1 MISRVIDLMRCC
13 PLRGRRHEAGPFPN
27 FSLIRGISKMKLI
40 QSVVAS
46 AALLAGMAAS
56 SANAYVAFLR
66 TDLTPYA
73 KLESYP
79 SLGELASN
87 SNGALASNIT
97 PSIPV
102 TQSMFTDGTYFY
114 KIAANAQGDAGQYNN
129 LIIRYQSL
137 SDLCKDVN
145 GETFNMNGYGMY
157 YDDEVV
163 ADNLTGRYIRTT
175 RYFPDSPVTVGA
187 YVYGSFAD
195 LVNNNYSY
203 AGGFSNQTVAF
214 DCQFWA
220 WNGKYYRT
228 NVTGPTGTSTVTGFN
243 IYNSSEDLYNG
254 VVAQTVA
261 CTATYA
267 GTMRFMALDSS
278 LIPPP
283 SCIADLNGDGIVNGA
298 DLGILLGAWGLCP

>member
-1 MISRVIDLMRCC
+1 
-13 PLRGRRHEAGPFPN
+13 
-27 FSLIRGISKMKLI
+27 MKLI
-40 QSVVAS
+40 QSLVAS
-46 AALLAGMAAS
+46 AALLSGLAAS

-79 SLGELASN
+79 SLGELAAN
-87 SNGALASNIT
+87 SNGAIASNIT

-114 KIAANAQGDAGQYNN
+114 KIAANAQGDAGTYNN
-129 LIIRYQSL
+129 LFIRYQSL
-137 SDLCKDVN
+137 ADLCKDTN
-145 GETFNMNGYGMY
+145 GETFIMNGYGMY
-157 YDDEVV
+157 YDDEVM

-175 RYFPDSPVTVGA
+175 RYDPNSPVTIGA
-187 YVYGSFAD
+187 YVYSSFAN
-195 LVNNNYSY
+195 LVNNISDY

-228 NVTGPTGTSTVTGFN
+228 NVTGPTGASTVTGFN
-243 IYNSSEDLYNG
+243 VYNSSEDLYNG
-254 VVAQTVA
+254 VVAETVA

-267 GTMRFMALDSS
+267 GTMRFMALDSA

-283 SCIADLNGDGIVNGA
+283 SCIADLNADGIVNGA

>member
-1 MISRVIDLMRCC
+1 
-13 PLRGRRHEAGPFPN
+13 
-27 FSLIRGISKMKLI
+27 MKLI

-73 KLESYP
+73 KLESYS
-79 SLGELASN
+79 SLSELAAN

-114 KIAANAQGDAGQYNN
+114 KIAANAEGDAGSYNN
-129 LIIRYQSL
+129 LFIRYQSL
-137 SDLCKDVN
+137 ADLCKDTN
-145 GETFNMNGYGMY
+145 GETFLMNGYGMY
-157 YDDEVV
+157 YEDEVI
-163 ADNLTGRYIRTT
+163 ADNATGRFFRTT
-175 RYFPDSPVTVGA
+175 RYGAESTVTVGA
-187 YVYGSFAD
+187 YAYSSFAD
-195 LVNNNYSY
+195 LVNNVYFY
-203 AGGFSNQTVAF
+203 ANGIGNQDTPF
-214 DCQFWA
+214 DCQFWC
-220 WNGKYYRT
+220 WNGVFYRT
-228 NVTGPTGTSTVTGFN
+228 NVTGPTGASTVTGFN
-243 IYNSSEDLYNG
+243 IYNNSADLYNN

-278 LIPPP
+278 LLPAQ
-283 SCIADLNGDGIVNGA
+283 SCIADLNNDGVVNGA
-298 DLGILLGAWGLCP
+298 DLGILLGAWGICP

>member
-1 MISRVIDLMRCC
+1 
-13 PLRGRRHEAGPFPN
+13 
-27 FSLIRGISKMKLI
+27 MKLI

-73 KLESYP
+73 KLENYS
-79 SLGELASN
+79 SLSELASN

-114 KIAANAQGDAGQYNN
+114 KIAANAEGDAGSYNN
-129 LIIRYQSL
+129 LFIRYQSL
-137 SDLCKDVN
+137 ADLCKDTN
-145 GETFNMNGYGMY
+145 GETFLMNGYGMY
-157 YDDEVV
+157 YEDEVI
-163 ADNLTGRYIRTT
+163 ADNATGRFFRTT
-175 RYFPDSPVTVGA
+175 RYGAESTVTVGA
-187 YVYGSFAD
+187 YAYSSFAD
-195 LVNNNYSY
+195 LVNNVYFY
-203 AGGFSNQTVAF
+203 ANGIGNQDTPF
-214 DCQFWA
+214 DCQFWC
-220 WNGKYYRT
+220 WNGVFYRT
-228 NVTGPTGTSTVTGFN
+228 NVTGPTGASTVTGFN
-243 IYNSSEDLYNG
+243 IYNNSADLYNN

-278 LIPPP
+278 LLPAQ
-283 SCIADLNGDGIVNGA
+283 SCIADLNNDGVVNGA
-298 DLGILLGAWGLCP
+298 DLGILLGAWGICP

>member
-1 MISRVIDLMRCC
+1 
-13 PLRGRRHEAGPFPN
+13 
-27 FSLIRGISKMKLI
+27 MKLI

-46 AALLAGMAAS
+46 AALLAGLAAS

-87 SNGALASNIT
+87 SNGAIASNIT

-114 KIAANAQGDAGQYNN
+114 KIAANAQGDAGTYNN
-129 LIIRYQSL
+129 LFIRYQSL
-137 SDLCKDVN
+137 SDLCKDLN
-145 GETFNMNGYGMY
+145 GETFLMNGYGMY
-157 YDDEVV
+157 YEDEVI
-163 ADNLTGRYIRTT
+163 ADNATGRFFRTT
-175 RYFPDSPVTVGA
+175 RYGAESTVTVGA
-187 YVYGSFAD
+187 YAYSSFAD
-195 LVNNNYSY
+195 LVNNIAFDAN
-203 AGGFSNQTVAF
+203 GIGNQDTPF
-214 DCQFWA
+214 DCQFWC
-220 WNGKYYRT
+220 WNGVFYRT
-228 NVTGPTGTSTVTGFN
+228 NVTGPTGASTVTGFN

-261 CTATYA
+261 CSATYA
-267 GTMRFMALDSS
+267 GTMRFMALESS

-283 SCIADLNGDGIVNGA
+283 NCVGDLNGDGVVNGA
-298 DLGILLGAWGLCP
+298 DLGILLGAWGICP

>member
-1 MISRVIDLMRCC
+1 
-13 PLRGRRHEAGPFPN
+13 
-27 FSLIRGISKMKLI
+27 MKLI

-73 KLESYP
+73 KLESYS
-79 SLGELASN
+79 SLSELASN

-114 KIAANAQGDAGQYNN
+114 KIAANAQGDAGTYNN
-129 LIIRYQSL
+129 LFIRYQSL
-137 SDLCKDVN
+137 SDLCKDLN
-145 GETFNMNGYGMY
+145 GETFLMNGYGMY
-157 YDDEVV
+157 YEDEVI
-163 ADNLTGRYIRTT
+163 ADNATGRFFRTT
-175 RYFPDSPVTVGA
+175 RYGAESTVTVGA
-187 YVYGSFAD
+187 YAYSSFAD
-195 LVNNNYSY
+195 LVNNNYFY
-203 AGGFSNQTVAF
+203 ANGIGNQDTPF
-214 DCQFWA
+214 DCQFWC
-220 WNGKYYRT
+220 WNGVFYRT
-228 NVTGPTGTSTVTGFN
+228 NVTGPTGASTVTGFN
-243 IYNSSEDLYNG
+243 IYNNSGDLYNN
-254 VVAQTVA
+254 VVAQTVT

-283 SCIADLNGDGIVNGA
+283 NCVGDLNGDGVVNGA
-298 DLGILLGAWGLCP
+298 DLGILLGAWGICP

>member
-1 MISRVIDLMRCC
+1 
-13 PLRGRRHEAGPFPN
+13 
-27 FSLIRGISKMKLI
+27 MKLI
-40 QSVVAS
+40 QSLVAS
-46 AALLAGMAAS
+46 AALLSGLAAS

-73 KLESYP
+73 KFESYS
-79 SLGELASN
+79 SLSELASN

-114 KIAANAQGDAGQYNN
+114 KIAANAQGDAGTYNN
-129 LIIRYQSL
+129 LFIRYQSL
-137 SDLCKDVN
+137 ADLCKDTN
-145 GETFNMNGYGMY
+145 GETFLMNGYGMY
-157 YDDEVV
+157 YEDEVI
-163 ADNLTGRYIRTT
+163 ADNATGRFFRTT
-175 RYFPDSPVTVGA
+175 RYFPDSTVTVGA
-187 YVYGSFAD
+187 YAYASFAD
-195 LVNNNYSY
+195 LVNNNYFY
-203 AGGFSNQTVAF
+203 ANGIGNQDTPF
-214 DCQFWA
+214 DCQFWC
-220 WNGKYYRT
+220 WNGVFYRT
-228 NVTGPTGTSTVTGFN
+228 NVTGPTGASTVTGFN
-243 IYNSSEDLYNG
+243 IYNNSGDLYNG

-278 LIPPP
+278 LLPPP

>member
-1 MISRVIDLMRCC
+1 
-13 PLRGRRHEAGPFPN
+13 
-27 FSLIRGISKMKLI
+27 MKLI
-40 QSVVAS
+40 QSLVAS
-46 AALLAGMAAS
+46 AALLSGIAAS

-79 SLGELASN
+79 SLGELAAN
-87 SNGALASNIT
+87 SNGAIASNIT

-114 KIAANAQGDAGQYNN
+114 KIAANAQGDAGTYNN
-129 LIIRYQSL
+129 LFIRYQSL

-145 GETFNMNGYGMY
+145 GETFLMNGYGMY
-157 YDDEVV
+157 YDDEVM
-163 ADNLTGRYIRTT
+163 ADNLTGRFIRTT
-175 RYFPDSPVTVGA
+175 RYFPDSLVTVGA
-187 YVYGSFAD
+187 YVYSSFAD
-195 LVNNNYSY
+195 LVNNNASY
-203 AGGFSNQTVAF
+203 AGGFTNQTVAF

-228 NVTGPTGTSTVTGFN
+228 NVSGPTGASTVTGFN

-254 VVAQTVA
+254 VVAETVA
-261 CTATYA
+261 CSATYA
-267 GTMRFMALDSS
+267 GTMRFMALDSA

-283 SCIADLNGDGIVNGA
+283 SCIADLNNDGIVNGA

>member
-1 MISRVIDLMRCC
+1 
-13 PLRGRRHEAGPFPN
+13 
-27 FSLIRGISKMKLI
+27 MKLI
-40 QSVVAS
+40 QSIVAS
-46 AALLAGMAAS
+46 AALLSGIAAS

-87 SNGALASNIT
+87 SNGAIASNIT

-114 KIAANAQGDAGQYNN
+114 KIAANGQGDAGTYNN

-157 YDDEVV
+157 YDDEII
-163 ADNLTGRYIRTT
+163 ADNATGRFFRTT
-175 RYFPDSPVTVGA
+175 RYDANSPVTIGMYA
-187 YVYGSFAD
+187 YDSFAD
-195 LVNNNYSY
+195 LVNNNYFY
-203 AGGFSNQTVAF
+203 ASGFQNQTVAF

-220 WNGKYYRT
+220 WGGKFYRT
-228 NVTGPTGTSTVTGFN
+228 NVTGATGASTVTGFN
-243 IYNSSEDLYNG
+243 IYNSSADVYNG

-278 LIPPP
+278 LLPAQ
-283 SCIADLNGDGIVNGA
+283 SCIADLNNDGVVNGA

>member
-1 MISRVIDLMRCC
+1 
-13 PLRGRRHEAGPFPN
+13 
-27 FSLIRGISKMKLI
+27 MKLI

-73 KLESYP
+73 KLESYS
-79 SLGELASN
+79 SLSELAAN

-114 KIAANAQGDAGQYNN
+114 KIAANAEGDAGTYNN
-129 LIIRYQSL
+129 LFIRYQSL
-137 SDLCKDVN
+137 ADLCKDTN
-145 GETFNMNGYGMY
+145 GETFLMNGYGMY
-157 YDDEVV
+157 YEDEVI
-163 ADNLTGRYIRTT
+163 ADNATGRFFRTT
-175 RYFPDSPVTVGA
+175 RYGAESTVTVGA
-187 YVYGSFAD
+187 YAYSSFAD
-195 LVNNNYSY
+195 LVNNVYFY
-203 AGGFSNQTVAF
+203 ANGIGNQDTPF
-214 DCQFWA
+214 DCQFWC
-220 WNGKYYRT
+220 WNGVFYRT
-228 NVTGPTGTSTVTGFN
+228 NVTGPTGASTVTGFN
-243 IYNSSEDLYNG
+243 IYNSSADLYNN

-283 SCIADLNGDGIVNGA
+283 NCVGDLNGDGVVNGA
-298 DLGILLGAWGLCP
+298 DLGILLGAWGICP

>member
-1 MISRVIDLMRCC
+1 
-13 PLRGRRHEAGPFPN
+13 
-27 FSLIRGISKMKLI
+27 MKLI

-46 AALLAGMAAS
+46 AALLAGLAAS

-87 SNGALASNIT
+87 SNGAIASNIT

-114 KIAANAQGDAGQYNN
+114 KIAANAQGDAGTYNN
-129 LIIRYQSL
+129 LFIRYQSL
-137 SDLCKDVN
+137 ADLCKDTN
-145 GETFNMNGYGMY
+145 GETFIMNGYGMY
-157 YDDEVV
+157 YDDEVM

-175 RYFPDSPVTVGA
+175 RYDPNSPVTIGA
-187 YVYGSFAD
+187 YVYSSFAN
-195 LVNNNYSY
+195 LVNNISDY
-203 AGGFSNQTVAF
+203 ANGIGNQDTPF
-214 DCQFWA
+214 DCQFWC
-220 WNGKYYRT
+220 WNGVFYRT
-228 NVTGPTGTSTVTGFN
+228 NVTGPTGASTVTGFN
-243 IYNSSEDLYNG
+243 IYNSSADLYNG

-267 GTMRFMALDSS
+267 GTMRFMALESS
-278 LIPPP
+278 LIPAQP
-283 SCIADLNGDGIVNGA
+283 CIADLNNDGVVNGA

>member
-1 MISRVIDLMRCC
+1 
-13 PLRGRRHEAGPFPN
+13 
-27 FSLIRGISKMKLI
+27 MKLI
-40 QSVVAS
+40 QSLVAS
-46 AALLAGMAAS
+46 AALLSGIAAS

-73 KLESYP
+73 KLQSYP

-87 SNGALASNIT
+87 SNGAPASNIT

-114 KIAANAQGDAGQYNN
+114 KIAANGQGDAGTYNN

-137 SDLCKDVN
+137 SDLCKDLN

-157 YDDEVV
+157 YDDEVI
-163 ADNLTGRYIRTT
+163 ADNATGRFFRTT
-175 RYFPDSPVTVGA
+175 RYDANSPVTIGMYA
-187 YVYGSFAD
+187 YDSFAD
-195 LVNNNYSY
+195 LVNNNYFY
-203 AGGFSNQTVAF
+203 ASGFQNQTVAF

-220 WNGKYYRT
+220 WGGKFYRT
-228 NVTGPTGTSTVTGFN
+228 NVTGTTGASTVTGFN
-243 IYNSSEDLYNG
+243 IYNSSADVYNG

-278 LIPPP
+278 LLPAQ
-283 SCIADLNGDGIVNGA
+283 SCIADLNNDGVVNGA

>member
-1 MISRVIDLMRCC
+1 
-13 PLRGRRHEAGPFPN
+13 
-27 FSLIRGISKMKLI
+27 MKLI

-46 AALLAGMAAS
+46 AVLLAGMAAS

-73 KLESYP
+73 KLESYS
-79 SLGELASN
+79 SLSELAAN

-114 KIAANAQGDAGQYNN
+114 KIAANAQGDAGTYNN
-129 LIIRYQSL
+129 LFIRYQSL
-137 SDLCKDVN
+137 ADLCKDTN
-145 GETFNMNGYGMY
+145 GETFIMNGYGMY
-157 YDDEVV
+157 YEDEVI
-163 ADNLTGRYIRTT
+163 ADNATGRFFRTT
-175 RYFPDSPVTVGA
+175 RYGAESTVTVGA
-187 YVYGSFAD
+187 YAYSSFAD
-195 LVNNNYSY
+195 LVNNVYFY
-203 AGGFSNQTVAF
+203 ANGIGNQDTPF
-214 DCQFWA
+214 DCQFWC
-220 WNGKYYRT
+220 WNGVFYRT
-228 NVTGPTGTSTVTGFN
+228 NVTGPTGASTVTGFN
-243 IYNSSEDLYNG
+243 IYNSSADLYNN

-283 SCIADLNGDGIVNGA
+283 NCVGDLNGDGVVNGA
-298 DLGILLGAWGLCP
+298 DLGILLGAWGICP

>member
-1 MISRVIDLMRCC
+1 
-13 PLRGRRHEAGPFPN
+13 
-27 FSLIRGISKMKLI
+27 MKLI
-40 QSVVAS
+40 QSLVAS
-46 AALLAGMAAS
+46 AALLSGLAAS

-79 SLGELASN
+79 SLGELAAN
-87 SNGALASNIT
+87 SNGAIASNIT

-114 KIAANAQGDAGQYNN
+114 KIAANAQGDAGTYNN
-129 LIIRYQSL
+129 LFIRYQSL
-137 SDLCKDVN
+137 ADLCKDTN
-145 GETFNMNGYGMY
+145 GETFIMNGYGMY
-157 YDDEVV
+157 YDDEVM
-163 ADNLTGRYIRTT
+163 ADNLTGRYLRTT
-175 RYFPDSPVTVGA
+175 RNGPESTVTVGA
-187 YVYGSFAD
+187 YAYASFAD
-195 LVNNNYSY
+195 LVNNNPFYVSGMGDQ
-203 AGGFSNQTVAF
+203 ATPF

-228 NVTGPTGTSTVTGFN
+228 NVTGPTGASTVTGFN
-243 IYNSSEDLYNG
+243 VYNSSEDLYNG
-254 VVAQTVA
+254 VVAETVA

-267 GTMRFMALDSS
+267 GTMRFMALDSA

-283 SCIADLNGDGIVNGA
+283 SCIADLNADGIVNGA

>member
-1 MISRVIDLMRCC
+1 
-13 PLRGRRHEAGPFPN
+13 
-27 FSLIRGISKMKLI
+27 MKLI
-40 QSVVAS
+40 QSLVAS
-46 AALLAGMAAS
+46 AALLSGLAAS

-73 KLESYP
+73 KLESYS
-79 SLGELASN
+79 SLSELAAN

-114 KIAANAQGDAGQYNN
+114 KIAANAQGDAGTYNN
-129 LIIRYQSL
+129 LFIRYQSL

-145 GETFNMNGYGMY
+145 GETFLMNGYGMY
-157 YDDEVV
+157 YEDEVI
-163 ADNLTGRYIRTT
+163 ADNATGRFFRTT
-175 RYFPDSPVTVGA
+175 RYGAESTVTVGA
-187 YVYGSFAD
+187 YAYSSFAD
-195 LVNNNYSY
+195 LVNNNYFY
-203 AGGFSNQTVAF
+203 ANGIGNQDTPF
-214 DCQFWA
+214 DCQFWC
-220 WNGKYYRT
+220 WNGVFYRT
-228 NVTGPTGTSTVTGFN
+228 NVTGPTGASTVTGFN
-243 IYNSSEDLYNG
+243 IYNNSGDLYNN

-278 LIPPP
+278 LLPAQ
-283 SCIADLNGDGIVNGA
+283 SCIADLNNDGVVNGA

>member
-1 MISRVIDLMRCC
+1 
-13 PLRGRRHEAGPFPN
+13 
-27 FSLIRGISKMKLI
+27 MKLI
-40 QSVVAS
+40 QSLVAS
-46 AALLAGMAAS
+46 AALLSGLAAS

-73 KLESYP
+73 KLESYS
-79 SLGELASN
+79 SLSELAAN

-114 KIAANAQGDAGQYNN
+114 KIAANGQGDAGTYNN

-157 YDDEVV
+157 YDDEII
-163 ADNLTGRYIRTT
+163 ADNATGRFFRTT
-175 RYFPDSPVTVGA
+175 RYDANSPVTIGMYA
-187 YVYGSFAD
+187 YDSFAD
-195 LVNNNYSY
+195 LVNNNYFY
-203 AGGFSNQTVAF
+203 ASGFQNQTVAF

-220 WNGKYYRT
+220 WGGKFYRT
-228 NVTGPTGTSTVTGFN
+228 NVTGATGASTVTGFN
-243 IYNSSEDLYNG
+243 IYNSSADVYNG

-278 LIPPP
+278 LLPAQ
-283 SCIADLNGDGIVNGA
+283 SCIADLNNDGVVNGA